1 MCAHI
6 LLVSAEIQRKIAE
19 SIEEN
24 THTHTQNEMK
34 MELETINAIK
44 SKRMLSDVATS

>member
-19 SIEEN
+19 SVEEN
-24 THTHTQNEMK
+24 THTHTHG
-34 MELETINAIK
+34 T
-44 SKRMLSDVATS
+44 R